1 MSASPR
7 RAIQPVRWGCFLF
20 SCCLISVASSLL
32 AENEQ
37 STSNVPTAA
46 TQTQSSPVP
55 QKTRQNFLSHMTKA
69 HSLVEQENW
78 LEAAKAINVAL
89 SINPQSQAAVELG
102 NFINQ
107 QLSHQTNA
115 QNVQRF
121 KELIAHEMWS
131 DAHALGKTLV
141 NSTQE
146 LMAEMDRV
154 ARLTVIEQELVALLG
169 QPSLLSKKPAAA
181 RIERVNRLAKNL
193 DSGVRLSAQL
203 ETLNREHKR
212 WTTPVQI
219 TLVSDNKTNVLIR
232 PGRNLGK
239 FKVKHLELMPGNYV
253 VLGRRQGHRE
263 AREALSLEP
272 GAPPSRVIVIAD
284 QSF

>member
-1 MSASPR
+1 
-7 RAIQPVRWGCFLF
+7 
-20 SCCLISVASSLL
+20 
-32 AENEQ
+32 
-37 STSNVPTAA
+37 
-46 TQTQSSPVP
+46 
-55 QKTRQNFLSHMTKA
+55 MTKA

-78 LEAAKAINVAL
+78 AEAAKAINVAL

-154 ARLTVIEQELVALLG
+154 ARLTVIEQELAALLA

-193 DSGVRLSAQL
+193 DSGVRISAQL
-203 ETLNREHKR
+203 VTLNKEHKR

-239 FKVKHLELMPGNYV
+239 FRVKHLELMPGNYV